1 MDQCGPSCQVVR
13 CLSFPYEDQSAAGKA
28 TPVTRPRNAV
38 GRQAMV
44 RQSATS
50 TDPSMLVHEIR
61 KLEQRQR
68 QLGEEANRAL
78 EVLHKEVSSH
88 RIGSQETGE
97 TIAKL
102 LSEIK
107 DMQAISFIPEEIVIG
122 DKTNLMEEITQLKT
136 QGSTIESLEK
146 KLESVQESIDQLVSS
161 FASSKEAPECKTQSK
176 KKKFLPFAVSNNANM
191 QNII

>member
-13 CLSFPYEDQSAAGKA
+13 CLSFPYEDQSGAGKA

-44 RQSATS
+44 RQSVTS

-78 EVLHKEVSSH
+78 EVLHKEVSSR
-88 RIGSQETGE
+88 RIGSQELV
-97 TIAKL
+97 KL
-102 LSEIK
+102 LRS
-107 DMQAISFIPEEIVIG
+107 
-122 DKTNLMEEITQLKT
+122 
-136 QGSTIESLEK
+136 
-146 KLESVQESIDQLVSS
+146 
-161 FASSKEAPECKTQSK
+161 C
-176 KKKFLPFAVSNNANM
+176 
-191 QNII
+191 